1 MSNLL
6 LSVMGA
12 FAQFEREL
20 IRERQ
25 REGIALAKKRGDAY
39 KGRKRSLTPSQAAAV
54 VRRVKRGESPTR
66 LAEELGVSRNTIYV
80 YVGREGSDARSY

>member
-1 MSNLL
+1 MSNLS

-25 REGIALAKKRGDAY
+25 REGITIAK
-39 KGRKRSLTPSQAAAV
+39 
-54 VRRVKRGESPTR
+54 
-66 LAEELGVSRNTIYV
+66 
-80 YVGREGSDARSY
+80 REGKLPRQEAVSDTRAGGRVATASCRWRLEGCACS

>member
-6 LSVMGA
+6 LSDMGA

-25 REGIALAKKRGDAY
+25 REGIAI
-39 KGRKRSLTPSQAAAV
+39 RK
-54 VRRVKRGESPTR
+54 
-66 LAEELGVSRNTIYV
+66 
-80 YVGREGSDARSY
+80 VGREVPRPEAISDTRAGGRVAAARCPGRLKGWACS